1 MYKFLFLTVISFG
14 QSYFSYQQL
23 PFTGVTIV
31 ITVYEVQRDGTIKEI
46 QRRNGES
53 WCGTMVDDAF
63 REFIEGFV
71 GRNVFEKFRKD
82 QKYDFMEIF
91 QRFRRVKHT
100 LNPTST
106 DKVTLSFP
114 ESLSKIYEKLN
125 HCNIKDNFG
134 RYRNYRDD
142 ITFIGD
148 KMRLNA
154 DIVKGFFSKAINY
167 IVEHIEQLLL
177 CPGVSNADHILMV
190 GGFSESPM
198 LQNAVKTAFH
208 TKKVIVPDDAAFAVL
223 KGALIISHE
232 YSIV

>member
-1 MYKFLFLTVISFG
+1 
-14 QSYFSYQQL
+14 
-23 PFTGVTIV
+23 
-31 ITVYEVQRDGTIKEI
+31 
-46 QRRNGES
+46 
-53 WCGTMVDDAF
+53 
-63 REFIEGFV
+63 
-71 GRNVFEKFRKD
+71 
-82 QKYDFMEIF
+82 
-91 QRFRRVKHT
+91 
-100 LNPTST
+100 
-106 DKVTLSFP
+106 
-114 ESLSKIYEKLN
+114 
-125 HCNIKDNFG
+125 
-134 RYRNYRDD
+134 
-142 ITFIGD
+142 
-148 KMRLNA
+148 MRLIINA